1 MFAASAHA
9 ALLSH
14 VSDTIGDSRP
24 SWQTTHTIVFGAPDG
39 IPAGGT
45 IVVSFEGDAFTL
57 ASSFNYTDVA
67 LAISTSS
74 PSSGFVA
81 QPIAQ
86 TASAATSGVSIA
98 PGTGPI
104 TFTLSS
110 AAAVPPNGF
119 VRIVLGVS
127 GGYEV
132 QNPSSTASYRI
143 FLDTYGPNGAIDY
156 GTAMVAIL
164 PAVGV
169 DVNQFSSA
177 PPVVSNGMPTGTI
190 PSNASS
196 VEISVNTNIYSA
208 CRFATS
214 SGVSYSAMTNSFT
227 DTSAGLFHYA
237 DVSGFTKGNTYNF
250 YVRCADFTGNID
262 TTDYV
267 LSFAAGDPTGTG
279 SGGGTNGGPPAPPG
293 TPPGAGGGGGYSY
306 PPGPAQPSII
316 ITGVG
321 MPNTPIAVLED
332 GTALPSAGTTADSAG
347 NFSISIPS
355 LPQGTYSFTLIENGP
370 NGVALSSYTETVTVV
385 AGTTE
390 SIAGVLL
397 PPSIDFATS
406 TVALGASTTIAG
418 VAAPS
423 STVEIQ
429 VTGQSAGSG
438 TVKGTAAANAQG
450 AWSYDLATAG
460 LTADTYQVT
469 ARATLPPY
477 AASGISSVAYLGV
490 GTAPVPRRRGDL
502 NGDGKVNLIDF
513 SILLF
518 HWGQAWAPG
527 DLNGDGIVD
536 LPDLSIMLFNWTG

>member
-24 SWQTTHTIVFGAPDG
+24 SWPTTHTIVFGAPDG
-39 IPAGGT
+39 IPAGGS

-57 ASSFNYTDVA
+57 DPSFNYTDVT

-86 TASAATSGVSIA
+86 AASATTSGVSIA
-98 PGTGPI
+98 PGTGPVA
-104 TFTLSS
+104 FTLSS
-110 AAAVPPNGF
+110 AAAVPANGF
-119 VRIVLGVS
+119 VRIVLGVP

-132 QNPSSTASYRI
+132 ENPSSTASYRI
-143 FLDTYGPNGAIDY
+143 FIDTYGPVGAIDY

-169 DVNQFSSA
+169 DVNQFSNA

-190 PSNASS
+190 PSNASF

-227 DTSAGLFHYA
+227 DISAGLFHYA
-237 DVSGFTKGNTYNF
+237 DVSGFVKGNTYNY

-262 TTDYV
+262 ATDYV

-293 TPPGAGGGGGYSY
+293 TPPGASGGGGYSY
-306 PPGPAQPSII
+306 PPGPAQPSIV
-316 ITGVG
+316 ITGIG
-321 MPNTPIAVLED
+321 IPNVPISVLED
-332 GTALPSAGTTADSAG
+332 GTTLPSAGTTADSAG
-347 NFSISIPS
+347 NFSVSIPS
-355 LPQGTYSFTLIENGP
+355 LPQGTYSFTFVEDGP
-370 NGVALSSYTETVTVV
+370 SGTALSSYTETVTIV
-385 AGTTE
+385 AGTTD
-390 SIAGVLL
+390 SITGVLL
-397 PPSIDFATS
+397 PPSIDFTTS
-406 TVALGASTTIAG
+406 TVAFGATTTIAG

-429 VTGQSAGSG
+429 MVGQSGGSG
-438 TVKGTAAANAQG
+438 TVKGTASANAEG
-450 AWSYDLATAG
+450 AWSYNLATAG
-460 LTADTYQVT
+460 RAADTYQVT
-469 ARATLPPY
+469 ARTTLPPY
-477 AASGISSVAYLGV
+477 AASGMSPIAYLGV
-490 GTAPVPRRRGDL
+490 GTTPVPRRRGDL

-518 HWGQAWAPG
+518 HWGQAWPLG